1 MLNNFTKI
9 ILALGLQISI
19 IFVIIMFKSSVI
31 SGGEEILL
39 RINPADPRD
48 VLRGDYVSLQYDIS
62 LVPHHYFISQQVKNG
77 DVVYAF
83 LRQSGKYWRVSRVQN
98 NKPNG
103 ADLFIKGRVISG
115 GIDSQISDIPNYV
128 HNGPPL
134 KIEYGIEQY
143 FIPEGK
149 GQTMNFMNKNVDA
162 HVVVD
167 KDGNSVLKQIY
178 VDNKVW
184 P

>member
-1 MLNNFTKI
+1 
-9 ILALGLQISI
+9 
-19 IFVIIMFKSSVI
+19 
-31 SGGEEILL
+31 
-39 RINPADPRD
+39 
-48 VLRGDYVSLQYDIS
+48 
-62 LVPHHYFISQQVKNG
+62 
-77 DVVYAF
+77 
-83 LRQSGKYWRVSRVQN
+83 
-98 NKPNG
+98 
-103 ADLFIKGRVISG
+103 
-115 GIDSQISDIPNYV
+115 
-128 HNGPPL
+128 L